1 MKQCEKIA
9 QEIIESMNYEWIINH
24 AEIVIYIYNVN
35 GKICTQKFKKGIESS
50 TYEDI
55 LNKKEYQIEK
65 LCESYFYQSPS
76 GVMLHTPDEKELAKR
91 IYNYK
96 RNEVLKMTYKTRFQE
111 LEKVLT
117 NIIQLDDKIITNHL
131 EEMDSNE
138 FYQRLLDER
147 NYYTTVINI
156 MRILEE
162 SETKEELYQNLIKEN
177 YMAERNNE

>member
-9 QEIIESMNYEWIINH
+9 QEIIESMYFEGFINQ
-24 AEIVIYIYNVN
+24 AEVIVYIYNVN
-35 GKICTQKFKKGIESS
+35 GKICTQKFKKVIEPS

-55 LNKKEYQIEK
+55 LNKKEYQIEN
-65 LCESYFYQSPS
+65 LCESYFCESPF
-76 GVMLHTPDEKELAKR
+76 GRMLHVPDEKELAKR

-117 NIIQLDDKIITNHL
+117 NIIQLDDKILTNHL

-147 NYYTTVINI
+147 NYFTTVINI

-177 YMAERNNE
+177 YMPERSN